1 MFKTKDVIA
10 VSCAAHRFNGGF
22 LSKDSIRF
30 DKKAEGKRANSDLL
44 YAHFLDP
51 KDLKFKNALP
61 KLKIIKEDLVMAED
75 VIDYLKGLSFKAIER
90 KLTDFESNVLSVVN
104 SEHIDKTQLG
114 ITSSLPKVY
123 FNKIEQDN
131 WTDRELELSRT
142 SNDLGELHSRG
153 TFDAKVEFVRYI
165 PRTMSYLI
173 TCSVK
178 DQHILK
184 FFHAK
189 NIKLES
195 QIRVD
200 GYIKSQGKGKFH
212 NGIETIINRIKIHED
227 VS

>member
-10 VSCAAHRFNGGF
+10 VSCAAHRFNSGF

-51 KDLKFKNALP
+51 KDLKFKSALP
-61 KLKIIKEDLVMAED
+61 KLKVTKEDLEMADD

-142 SNDLGELHSRG
+142 SNELGELHTRG

-195 QIRVD
+195 IIRVD

>member
-61 KLKIIKEDLVMAED
+61 KLKVTKDDIEKAEG

-90 KLTDFESNVLSVVN
+90 KLTDFESSVLNVVN
-104 SEHIDKTQLG
+104 SEFIDKTQLG

-123 FNKIEQDN
+123 LNKIDQDN

-142 SNDLGELHSRG
+142 SNPIGELHSRG

-178 DQHILK
+178 NQHILK
-184 FFHAK
+184 FFHSK
-189 NIKLES
+189 NINLGDDIK
-195 QIRVD
+195 ID
-200 GYIKSQGKGKFH
+200 GYVKSQSKGRYH
-212 NGIETIINRIKIHED
+212 NGSETIINRVRIHEKEE
-227 VS
+227 

>member
-51 KDLKFKNALP
+51 KELKFKNALP
-61 KLKIIKEDLVMAED
+61 KLTVKNEDLEMANE

-114 ITSSLPKVY
+114 ITASLPKVY

-142 SNDLGELHSRG
+142 SNVLGELHNRS
-153 TFDAKVEFVRYI
+153 TFNAKVEFVRYI

-178 DQHILK
+178 NQHILK
-184 FFHAK
+184 FFHDK
-189 NIKLES
+189 KINLNTKIK
-195 QIRVD
+195 VD
-200 GYIKSQGKGKFH
+200 GYVKSQSKGKFH
-212 NGIETIINRIKIHED
+212 NGMETIINRIKIHED
-227 VS
+227 KI

>member
-61 KLKIIKEDLVMAED
+61 KLKVTKEDFEKAEG